1 MTVFIRSDADA
12 VHITDPQRELSP
24 ATKSTLRLY
33 GFRQGGEELS
43 AESHGRQEFVL
54 GVVKLLTDSDVALVL
69 DHHTIEAVRRADEAA
84 KEVEVSRGV
93 GGEIKNGNLTQHESG
108 EFLKFVRLGLKRPL
122 LPHQVKAALHLLNVA
137 HSANFSTPG
146 AGKTSVVLAVYEY
159 LRSKGSINSLFVV
172 GPRSC
177 FAPWQSEFEVT
188 LGRTASVEILAGGD
202 VRERHS
208 KYYSRISQPMEL
220 YLTTY
225 HTLARDSQQA
235 QDLLREPDNHAF
247 FIVDEAHYMK
257 QDEGVWARA
266 VAETSRF
273 AAKRCIMTGT
283 PFPKSYGDGINQFN
297 ILFPDAPI
305 FDAKSQGRIRQAS
318 DAGQHGIAK
327 ETIEPKIKN
336 LFYRVRKS
344 ELGLSEPVFLPP
356 VEVDMNPI
364 ERELYECIEARI
376 AELAQSLGDL
386 DLATSLDLKKGRQIR
401 RRQAVSYA
409 SLLLGAIENYSEDLI
424 DPANHYLISKIQNYR
439 HLETPAKME
448 TLTEMLRELRSRGE
462 KVVVWANFVGSLQ
475 RIKQECDELGFQSR
489 VVYGGTP
496 TDDGMNEESREGIIE
511 AFKRRNSGLDILI
524 ANPAACSESVSLHRT
539 CSNAIYYDLSYNCA
553 EYLQSLDRIH
563 RVGGSEE
570 KISYYHFLKY
580 RDTFESQI
588 LDNLNAKTA
597 RMMEVIDQEFPLA
610 GIELPEWEISL
621 DDHL

>member
-1 MTVFIRSDADA
+1 MTVFVRSDADTVRIA
-12 VHITDPQRELSP
+12 DPQNELNP
-24 ATKSTLRLY
+24 ATKSTLRLL
-33 GFRQGGEELS
+33 GFRQIGEMLVGE
-43 AESHGRQEFVL
+43 AHERREM
-54 GVVKLLTDSDVALVL
+54 VL
-69 DHHTIEAVRRADEAA
+69 DVVTLLSDSNVVLKIDQRTMEVVRRADEAA
-84 KEVEVSRGV
+84 KEVEVSRGI
-93 GGEIKNGNLTQHESG
+93 GGEIKNGNLTQPETS
-108 EFLKFVRLGLKRPL
+108 EFLKFVQLGLKRPL
-122 LPHQVKAALHLLNVA
+122 LSHQVKAALHLLNVR
-137 HSANFSTPG
+137 HGANFSTPG

-177 FAPWQSEFEVT
+177 FAPWQAEFDVT
-188 LGRTASVEILAGGD
+188 LGRTPSVEILAGGD
-202 VRERHS
+202 VRERRS
-208 KYYSRISQPMEL
+208 RYYSRISQSKEL

-225 HTLARDSQQA
+225 HTLSRDSQQV
-235 QDLLREPDNHAF
+235 QDLLREPDNDAF

-273 AAKRCIMTGT
+273 GVKRCIMTGT

-305 FDAKSQGRIRQAS
+305 FDSKSQERLRQAS
-318 DAGQHGIAK
+318 ETGQHRVAK
-327 ETIEPKIKN
+327 EMIEPKIKN

-344 ELGLSEPVFLPP
+344 ELGLSDPVFLPA
-356 VEVDMNPI
+356 VEVEMNPI

-376 AELAQSLGDL
+376 AELAESLGDL
-386 DLATSLDLKKGRQIR
+386 DLATSLDLQRGRQIR

-424 DPANHYLISKIQNYR
+424 DPENHYLASKIHNYG
-439 HLETPAKME
+439 HLETPAKLE
-448 TLTEMLRELRSRGE
+448 TLAEMLRDLRSRGE

-475 RIKQECDELGFQSR
+475 RIRQECDKLGFQSR

-496 TDDGMNEESREGIIE
+496 TEAGMNEETRERIIE
-511 AFKRRNSGLDILI
+511 AFKGQDTGLDILI
-524 ANPAACSESVSLHRT
+524 ANPAACAESVSLHQT

-570 KISYYHFLKY
+570 KTSFYHFLKY
-580 RDTFESQI
+580 RDTFEGQI
-588 LDNLNAKTA
+588 LANLNAKTA

-610 GIELPEWEISL
+610 GIELPELEMSL
-621 DDHL
+621 DGHV